1 MIEIGKVISSTPGT
15 ILVAIENVD
24 IFERNKSKIKISR
37 YVSIEDG
44 NDLKILASI
53 QNVSAVQSSDATTI
67 SYTVAC
73 SPIGCYSEC
82 EDGIQFRQ
90 GGVNLPSP
98 TEPAYLPDDET
109 INAIFSSNDNFSFRV
124 GQLSNNQTVSYFV
137 DGNRFFGK
145 HIAVVGSTGSGKSC
159 AVARLLQNIMKIMKS
174 FIRVRFVTLNLQRIQ
189 GNTD

>member
-67 SYTVAC
+67 RSLYFFFDV
-73 SPIGCYSEC
+73 S
-82 EDGIQFRQ
+82 
-90 GGVNLPSP
+90 
-98 TEPAYLPDDET
+98 
-109 INAIFSSNDNFSFRV
+109 NFSFSIFTSFEFAF
-124 GQLSNNQTVSYFV
+124 L
-137 DGNRFFGK
+137 D
-145 HIAVVGSTGSGKSC
+145 
-159 AVARLLQNIMKIMKS
+159 RLLISLLLLVIEEL
-174 FIRVRFVTLNLQRIQ
+174 I
-189 GNTD
+189 